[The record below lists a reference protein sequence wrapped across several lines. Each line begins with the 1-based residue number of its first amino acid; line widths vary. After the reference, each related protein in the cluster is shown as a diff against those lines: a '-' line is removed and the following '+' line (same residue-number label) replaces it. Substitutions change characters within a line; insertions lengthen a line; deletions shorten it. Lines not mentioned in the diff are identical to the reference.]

1 MPPDNAPETEEPAS
15 VAPLT
20 PEEIALFQTLA
31 GGINKETLHAD
42 ARAAE
47 TALADAVQG
56 NGTEPAPPV
65 PNPPQNRQ
73 NNPQNS
79 TLHTQ
84 NSTLLTPRT
93 PTENTEEENKEEEPI
108 ENKGCNQYR
117 HSKDCKGHTIHAR
130 KGGRSTKGKTHTQS
144 QKEDRQS
151 QVDDVEKALKTTA
164 KKGKRT
170 VTVQGKPLLI
180 EAGHPDYAGT
190 RHAARHFSPK
200 QTDERKTAK
209 ALVLGERE
217 KVDGGIAHKR
227 RMTTAI
233 TKQDKKSNDK
243 FITAYKHK

>member
-1 MPPDNAPETEEPAS
+1 MPS
-15 VAPLT
+15 PLT

-31 GGINKETLHAD
+31 GGINEETLHAD

-56 NGTEPAPPV
+56 NGTEPAHPV
-65 PNPPQNRQ
+65 PNPPQNRK
-73 NNPQNS
+73 NNPQNGIKNTDLTDNLTETGKS
-79 TLHTQ
+79 P
-84 NSTLLTPRT
+84 LLPAK
-93 PTENTEEENKEEEPI
+93 NAEEENKEEEYI
-108 ENKGCNQYR
+108 ENKGCNHYR

-233 TKQDKKSNDK
+233 TKQDKKSSDK